1 MEIQL
6 RRSDPTDPDFE
17 ILIDL
22 LDFELWERNPDR
34 QAEYVAHNKL
44 SPDTRTIVA
53 SFEGKPV
60 ASGAFRKPDNSTAE
74 IKRMYVREEYRGRGI
89 SKKVLA
95 ELEAWAGEEGCSR
108 AILETGMPHF
118 EAISLYK
125 KSGYRIIENYG
136 PYKNLPNSVCMEK
149 ML

>member
-1 MEIQL
+1 
-6 RRSDPTDPDFE
+6 
-17 ILIDL
+17 
-22 LDFELWERNPDR
+22 
-34 QAEYVAHNKL
+34 
-44 SPDTRTIVA
+44 
-53 SFEGKPV
+53 
-60 ASGAFRKPDNSTAE
+60 
-74 IKRMYVREEYRGRGI
+74 
-89 SKKVLA
+89 VLA